1 MARLDRPEKLWK
13 FNAADI
19 TERGRWDEY
28 MQAYEQAITATS
40 TEWAPWYVIP
50 ADHKHV
56 MQAFCAR
63 IIVDAIQ
70 SLDLLWPTVSKQE
83 READE
88 IARRQL
94 ESEDAAVPD
103 GLAAT
108 PLEV

>member
-1 MARLDRPEKLWK
+1 
-13 FNAADI
+13 
-19 TERGRWDEY
+19 
-28 MQAYEQAITATS
+28 
-40 TEWAPWYVIP
+40 
-50 ADHKHV
+50 